1 MQPITDKPKTWKWR
15 KSTIIHFNLVTFD
28 YTLKQVS
35 LNNRTRLQ
43 ATDHFQTCIC
53 KFRTHNIVALAK
65 ECRKWS
71 TDKTTAFTTLPMLR
85 YCTHVDVKRM
95 A

>member
-1 MQPITDKPKTWKWR
+1 MQPISDKPKTWKWR
-15 KSTIIHFNLVTFD
+15 KSTIHFNLVTFD
-28 YTLKQVS
+28 YTLKQAS
-35 LNNRTRLQ
+35 LNNRPRIQ
-43 ATDHFQTCIC
+43 AIDHFQTCIC
-53 KFRTHNIVALAK
+53 KFRTHNMVVLAK

-71 TDKTTAFTTLPMLR
+71 TDKTPAFNTLLMLS